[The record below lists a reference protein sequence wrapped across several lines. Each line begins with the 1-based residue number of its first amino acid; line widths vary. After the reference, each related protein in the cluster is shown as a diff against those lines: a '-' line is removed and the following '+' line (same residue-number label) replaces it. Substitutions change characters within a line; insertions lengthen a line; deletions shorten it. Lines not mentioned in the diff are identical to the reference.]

1 MNRYKITLFITDNCE
16 RQSLEPIAEEASARG
31 IPVRFS
37 DDANEPAD
45 IGFYCAHLARPN
57 ARLSFI
63 MLHDMAQAHN
73 VWPNFWM
80 QEPWNAFDFGFFLDR
95 CGVVCGKRVNIC
107 VTHNQSLE
115 CMS

>member
-45 IGFYCAHLARPN
+45 IGFLLCASCASQR
-57 ARLSFI
+57 AFI
-63 MLHDMAQAHN
+63 FYYAA
-73 VWPNFWM
+73 
-80 QEPWNAFDFGFFLDR
+80 
-95 CGVVCGKRVNIC
+95 
-107 VTHNQSLE
+107 
-115 CMS
+115 